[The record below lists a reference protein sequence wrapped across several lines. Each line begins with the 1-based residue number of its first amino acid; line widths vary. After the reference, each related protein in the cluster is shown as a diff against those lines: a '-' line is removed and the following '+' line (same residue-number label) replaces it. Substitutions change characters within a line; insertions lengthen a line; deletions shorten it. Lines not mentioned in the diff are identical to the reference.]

1 MRSCVP
7 VLWFVGVFRN
17 YGCGFSYHAW
27 HSTPLRQFAPSWAI
41 CTNPPLSPTTAPCK
55 VTISLESNPYRHA
68 KTPLAVAIGKGFL
81 RLLQWFSLRSIARN
95 ARGVKLKQL
104 GNCLLI
110 LGITTV
116 IGLRNLLPNG
126 KLKVV
131 LHFPDQPTFTVGFFV
146 LRPLKMN
153 HKSKRQKRVNF
164 HTACDSD
171 RLGSHWKRRKMTL
184 PSVSL
189 EGAFFG
195 VEQAP
200 RGAVGI

>member
-1 MRSCVP
+1 MFPSYGLLVSI
-7 VLWFVGVFRN
+7 RN

-81 RLLQWFSLRSIARN
+81 RLLQWLRLRSIAREF
-95 ARGVKLKQL
+95 RGVKLKKL
-104 GNCLLI
+104 GNCLLV

-116 IGLRNLLPNG
+116 IGRQNLLPNG
-126 KLKVV
+126 KLK
-131 LHFPDQPTFTVGFFV
+131 LTLQFPEQPTFTVGFFV
-146 LRPLKMN
+146 LRPLKMD
-153 HKSKRQKRVNF
+153 HKKKQQKRVNF
-164 HTACDSD
+164 HTVCDD
-171 RLGSHWKRRKMTL
+171 GRLPPIGNAEKWRFQALAWKGHFLGLSK
-184 PSVSL
+184 P
-189 EGAFFG
+189 
-195 VEQAP
+195 Q